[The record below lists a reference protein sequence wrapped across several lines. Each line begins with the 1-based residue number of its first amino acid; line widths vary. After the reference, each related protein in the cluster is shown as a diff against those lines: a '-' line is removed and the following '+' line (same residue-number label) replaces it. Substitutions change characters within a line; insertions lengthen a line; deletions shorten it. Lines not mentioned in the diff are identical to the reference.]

1 MSFILLQKIKNVIKF
16 QLNRYSLINNLKK
29 KNLSLKKKSLFFWSQ
44 IKILFWWKLKILV
57 FEFY

>member
-29 KNLSLKKKSLFFWSQ
+29 KILSLKKKSLFFLVTDQ
-44 IKILFWWKLKILV
+44 NPILV
-57 FEFY
+57 ET